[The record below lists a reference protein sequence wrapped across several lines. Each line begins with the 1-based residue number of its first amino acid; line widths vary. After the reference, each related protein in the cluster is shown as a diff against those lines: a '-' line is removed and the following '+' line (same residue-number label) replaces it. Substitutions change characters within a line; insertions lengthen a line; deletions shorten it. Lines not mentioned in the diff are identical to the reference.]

1 MIYILDE
8 NLQIVDIL
16 RKYNFA
22 QYNNKFRDIGAFKI
36 NAQLVDENIYILDET
51 KQYYVLF
58 DFDEYIFGQV
68 TKVKQSG
75 EGDNDKEIVIEGKLS
90 KYILTKRVI
99 NGTINYKGKTFGL
112 VKEMI
117 DSNIVSSSNAKRN
130 LPIEINCDEEYL
142 TSVCS
147 DVTKQITGGYVW
159 EEVEKLLTQ
168 DNLGIDFVPNIITD
182 SNTTNIDKWY
192 LTINAGVDRTKENKY
207 GNNPVIFSQQLSNIA
222 SVDYER
228 DVEEYTNYAYV
239 AGEGEEENRKWYE
252 VNRTDKD
259 ASGWNR
265 KELWIDARD
274 IQSENKDGT
283 ILSETEYEK
292 LIKERANEKFSES
305 DVQESYEATLTEKNA
320 QYTYGID
327 YNLGDWC
334 TITDINLNKELDVQI
349 TEITVT
355 IQGTRK
361 IVDVGFTY
369 GLIKKDPI
377 KQTQQ
382 NTININKTENN
393 VRYLENI
400 TKPFTKAFS
409 FLKDA
414 TGKII
419 GIAIGKIAELEGVLD
434 IAFKTRHSGGLYYD
448 LLPTGTDLND
458 LTTPNT
464 YILKYTHSY
473 TNAPTS
479 GIDATLEVTGRYN
492 GVSGN
497 IEQKVSVHS
506 EAPRNYIR
514 HRFGSTWT
522 AWTEQGIYPATPA
535 RQLETYSD
543 FPTFWQA
550 VESVAKR
557 NGSCSCFVR
566 CKIESGCFSNGF
578 TGWCRMWCSFQ
589 NVINA
594 SYNVTGSIILLDGSN
609 VIRYAKVTGGKGD
622 ASTLV
627 DTWQTFVSSDNIAN
641 NFTTTSAGYVADAR
655 TVAKL
660 SNRFSQPAWATS
672 HAFTIKSGYYYL
684 FVGLDCTYSAYAYS
698 SGAVNVHQISKASSS
713 KVTYTVSTNKVTFS
727 TTDGGTCTFMVI
739 TNAM

>member
-16 RKYNFA
+16 KKYNFA
-22 QYNNKFRDIGAFKI
+22 QYNNKFRDIGTFKI

-112 VKEMI
+112 VKEII

-130 LPIEINCDEEYL
+130 LPIEINYDEEYL
-142 TSVCS
+142 ASVCS
-147 DVTKQITGGYVW
+147 DITKQITGGYVW

-168 DNLGIDFVPNIITD
+168 DNLGIDFVPNIITN

-207 GNNPVIFSQQLSNIA
+207 DNNPVIFSQQLSNIA

-274 IQSENKDGT
+274 IQSESEDGT
-283 ILSETEYEK
+283 TLSETEYEK

-320 QYTYGID
+320 QYTYGVD

-355 IQGTRK
+355 VQGTRK

-419 GIAIGKIAELEGVLD
+419 GIAIGKVAEIENALEIAWNVYCKKYVYIGDSLKMWSDSEGGNID
-434 IAFKTRHSGGLYYD
+434 IISGNGHTNAWDIDAHNGNLRFFTFRESDGTYKDVSFDQNGAITTNGMIKTQGDIIFGYRYASNNNAPAFVFDKPGSYYTGIGSGGSADIIHFGPVSLDGAWNWVDGYNQKWDFQGTVNSKSIYVNGREYGSYRWLWSGAWYMNANQSATLD
-448 LLPTGTDLND
+448 EAISSQPNGIILLFSPYRNYVALDRGWKHFFVSKLQIPVAVGTTMDFLMADGGFDCISCKSLIIND
-458 LTTPNT
+458 TS
-464 YILKYTHSY
+464 IVG
-473 TNAPTS
+473 NASNETS
-479 GIDATLEVTGRYN
+479 GTKN
-492 GVSGN
+492 GVS
-497 IEQKVSVHS
+497 
-506 EAPRNYIR
+506 
-514 HRFGSTWT
+514 
-522 AWTEQGIYPATPA
+522 
-535 RQLETYSD
+535 
-543 FPTFWQA
+543 
-550 VESVAKR
+550 
-557 NGSCSCFVR
+557 
-566 CKIESGCFSNGF
+566 
-578 TGWCRMWCSFQ
+578 
-589 NVINA
+589 
-594 SYNVTGSIILLDGSN
+594 YNN
-609 VIRYAKVTGGKGD
+609 
-622 ASTLV
+622 
-627 DTWQTFVSSDNIAN
+627 
-641 NFTTTSAGYVADAR
+641 AGYVLR
-655 TVAKL
+655 
-660 SNRFSQPAWATS
+660 
-672 HAFTIKSGYYYL
+672 G
-684 FVGLDCTYSAYAYS
+684 
-698 SGAVNVHQISKASSS
+698 
-713 KVTYTVSTNKVTFS
+713 
-727 TTDGGTCTFMVI
+727 VI
-739 TNAM
+739 GI

>member
-8 NLQIVDIL
+8 NLKIVDIL

-22 QYNNKFRDIGAFKI
+22 QYNNRFRDIGAFKI
-36 NAQLVDENIYILDET
+36 NAQLIDENIYIMDET

-112 VKEMI
+112 VKEII
-117 DSNIVSSSNAKRN
+117 DSNIVSSSNEKRN
-130 LPIEINCDEEYL
+130 LPIEISCDEEYL

-147 DVTKQITGGYVW
+147 DITKQITGGYVW
-159 EEVEKLLTQ
+159 EEAEKLLTQ

-192 LTINAGVDRTKENKY
+192 LTINAGVDRTKTNKY

-239 AGEGEEENRKWYE
+239 AGEGKEENRKWYE

-274 IQSENKDGT
+274 IQSESEDGT
-283 ILSETEYEK
+283 TLSETEYEK
-292 LIKERANEKFSES
+292 LVKERANEKFSES
-305 DVQESYEATLTEKNA
+305 DVQESYEATLTENNA
-320 QYTYGID
+320 QYTYGVD

-355 IQGTRK
+355 VQGTRK

-382 NTININKTENN
+382 NTNEIQRISNNIKYIEGKVSNSLMPIGSVVMNVLKTFDPAKLYGGVWERIKGRTL
-393 VRYLENI
+393 VGVDEEDEDFKEAGLELGEK
-400 TKPFTKAFS
+400 THTLTKAEVPN
-409 FLKDA
+409 A
-414 TGKII
+414 TGSLQMH
-419 GIAIGKIAELEGVLD
+419 GAG
-434 IAFKTRHSGGLYYD
+434 SGGTNMQTTTGVFTSGLAVNGYSYYANAGAWSVGMVKFD
-448 LLPTGTDLND
+448 LGFGDGAHNNIQP
-458 LTTPNT
+458 
-464 YILKYTHSY
+464 SY
-473 TNAPTS
+473 T
-479 GIDATLEVTGRYN
+479 VYM
-492 GVSGN
+492 
-497 IEQKVSVHS
+497 
-506 EAPRNYIR
+506 
-514 HRFGSTWT
+514 W
-522 AWTEQGIYPATPA
+522 
-535 RQLETYSD
+535 
-543 FPTFWQA
+543 
-550 VESVAKR
+550 
-557 NGSCSCFVR
+557 VR
-566 CKIESGCFSNGF
+566 
-578 TGWCRMWCSFQ
+578 
-589 NVINA
+589 
-594 SYNVTGSIILLDGSN
+594 
-609 VIRYAKVTGGKGD
+609 
-622 ASTLV
+622 
-627 DTWQTFVSSDNIAN
+627 IA
-641 NFTTTSAGYVADAR
+641 
-655 TVAKL
+655 
-660 SNRFSQPAWATS
+660 
-672 HAFTIKSGYYYL
+672 
-684 FVGLDCTYSAYAYS
+684 
-698 SGAVNVHQISKASSS
+698 
-713 KVTYTVSTNKVTFS
+713 
-727 TTDGGTCTFMVI
+727 
-739 TNAM
+739 

>member
-8 NLQIVDIL
+8 KLKIVDIL

-22 QYNNKFRDIGAFKI
+22 QYNNRFRDIGAFKI
-36 NAQLVDENIYILDET
+36 NAQLIDENIYILDET

-112 VKEMI
+112 VKEII
-117 DSNIVSSSNAKRN
+117 DSNIVSSSNVKRN
-130 LPIEINCDEEYL
+130 LPIEIIYDEEYL

-159 EEVEKLLTQ
+159 EEAEKLLTQ

-252 VNRTDKD
+252 INRTDKD

-274 IQSENKDGT
+274 VQSENKDGT

-305 DVQESYEATLTEKNA
+305 DVQESYEATLTENNA

-334 TITDINLNKELDVQI
+334 TVTDINLNKELDVQI

-355 IQGTRK
+355 VQGTRK

-382 NTININKTENN
+382 NTNEIQRISNNIKYIEGKVSNSLMPIGSVVMNVLKTFDPAKLYGGVWERIKGRTL
-393 VRYLENI
+393 VGVDEEDEDFKEAGLELGEK
-400 TKPFTKAFS
+400 THTLTKAEVPN
-409 FLKDA
+409 A
-414 TGKII
+414 TGSLQMH
-419 GIAIGKIAELEGVLD
+419 GAG
-434 IAFKTRHSGGLYYD
+434 SGGTNMQTTTGVFTSGLAVNGYSYYANAGAWSVGMVKFD
-448 LLPTGTDLND
+448 LGFGDGAHNNIQP
-458 LTTPNT
+458 
-464 YILKYTHSY
+464 SY
-473 TNAPTS
+473 T
-479 GIDATLEVTGRYN
+479 VYM
-492 GVSGN
+492 
-497 IEQKVSVHS
+497 
-506 EAPRNYIR
+506 
-514 HRFGSTWT
+514 W
-522 AWTEQGIYPATPA
+522 
-535 RQLETYSD
+535 
-543 FPTFWQA
+543 
-550 VESVAKR
+550 
-557 NGSCSCFVR
+557 VR
-566 CKIESGCFSNGF
+566 
-578 TGWCRMWCSFQ
+578 
-589 NVINA
+589 
-594 SYNVTGSIILLDGSN
+594 
-609 VIRYAKVTGGKGD
+609 
-622 ASTLV
+622 
-627 DTWQTFVSSDNIAN
+627 IA
-641 NFTTTSAGYVADAR
+641 
-655 TVAKL
+655 
-660 SNRFSQPAWATS
+660 
-672 HAFTIKSGYYYL
+672 
-684 FVGLDCTYSAYAYS
+684 
-698 SGAVNVHQISKASSS
+698 
-713 KVTYTVSTNKVTFS
+713 
-727 TTDGGTCTFMVI
+727 
-739 TNAM
+739 

>member
-22 QYNNKFRDIGAFKI
+22 QYNNRFRDIGVFKI

-75 EGDNDKEIVIEGKLS
+75 EGDNNKEIVIEGKLS

-112 VKEMI
+112 VKEII
-117 DSNIVSSSNAKRN
+117 DSNIVSSSNEKRN
-130 LPIEINCDEEYL
+130 LPIEINYDEEYL

-168 DNLGIDFVPNIITD
+168 DNLGIDFVTNIITD

-192 LTINAGVDRTKENKY
+192 LTINAGVDRTKTNKY

-259 ASGWNR
+259 VSGWNR

-274 IQSENKDGT
+274 IQSESEDGT
-283 ILSETEYEK
+283 TLSETEYEK
-292 LIKERANEKFSES
+292 FIKERANEKFSES
-305 DVQESYEATLTEKNA
+305 NVQESYEATLTENNA
-320 QYTYGID
+320 QYTYGVD

-355 IQGTRK
+355 VQGTRK
-361 IVDVGFTY
+361 IIDVGFTY

-382 NTININKTENN
+382 NENAIQRIENN
-393 VRYLENI
+393 VKYVEN
-400 TKPFTKAFS
+400 
-409 FLKDA
+409 
-414 TGKII
+414 KI
-419 GIAIGKIAELEGVLD
+419 D
-434 IAFKTRHSGGLYYD
+434 
-448 LLPTGTDLND
+448 
-458 LTTPNT
+458 
-464 YILKYTHSY
+464 
-473 TNAPTS
+473 
-479 GIDATLEVTGRYN
+479 
-492 GVSGN
+492 
-497 IEQKVSVHS
+497 
-506 EAPRNYIR
+506 
-514 HRFGSTWT
+514 
-522 AWTEQGIYPATPA
+522 
-535 RQLETYSD
+535 
-543 FPTFWQA
+543 
-550 VESVAKR
+550 
-557 NGSCSCFVR
+557 
-566 CKIESGCFSNGF
+566 KIEKRIKNFIIEEGTINNWYYRKWDNGIVELY
-578 TGWCRMWCSFQ
+578 GY
-589 NVINA
+589 V
-594 SYNVTGSIILLDGSN
+594 SN
-609 VIRYAKVTGGKGD
+609 VSSGTNFVEIQYEFPINIVSLISVNVSQVYNAWAVDRYYLNQQDGMRD
-622 ASTLV
+622 IDSINLIY
-627 DTWQTFVSSDNIAN
+627 IAN
-641 NFTTTSAGYVADAR
+641 EGTERVYEFSIQIIAR
-655 TVAKL
+655 YK
-660 SNRFSQPAWATS
+660 
-672 HAFTIKSGYYYL
+672 
-684 FVGLDCTYSAYAYS
+684 
-698 SGAVNVHQISKASSS
+698 
-713 KVTYTVSTNKVTFS
+713 
-727 TTDGGTCTFMVI
+727 
-739 TNAM
+739 